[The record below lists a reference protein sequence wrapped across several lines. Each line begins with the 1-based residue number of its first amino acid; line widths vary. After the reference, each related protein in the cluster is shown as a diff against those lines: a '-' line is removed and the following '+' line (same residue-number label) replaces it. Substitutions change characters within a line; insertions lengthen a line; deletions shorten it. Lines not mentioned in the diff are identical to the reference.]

1 MNEGA
6 IILKGIQ
13 VNNLKN
19 INVAIPRDKLVVVTG
34 LSGSGKSSLVFD
46 TIYAEGQRR
55 YAESLN
61 AYVRQFLGKAQKPVI
76 EQVSGIPPAIAIEQK
91 VSSRNPRSTL
101 GTSTEIYEY
110 TKLLFARLGKTYSP
124 VSGKEVKRDSVSDVA
139 DFLLKLKSGTKIMIL
154 APLPASPNRTFTQQM
169 EVLLHQGYSRI
180 YYKDEILSIA
190 ENMNLKTAK
199 GEGVYLLVD
208 RCTVSTDDENKT
220 RMVDSIE
227 TSYFQGDGHCEIV
240 IYAEDGGVE
249 KKAFSNKFECDG
261 MVFRKPSVNMFT
273 FSNAYGACPVCNG
286 LGESLG
292 ISPDLVIPDRSLSV
306 YDDAVVCWKGEKMSE
321 FKQQLLNTAYKFNFP
336 IHKPIRELSPAEYD
350 LLWTGNK
357 YFAGINGFFQFVEEN
372 NYKVQYRVMY
382 ARYRGKTVCPECK
395 GSRLAKDADYVKIA
409 GYSINAVCSL
419 TIEEALQFFKG
430 LQFENQGE
438 RKMADFLLKEIVVR
452 LQFLA
457 DLGLPY
463 LTLNRPSATLSG
475 GEYQRVN
482 LGTALGSSL
491 VGSLY
496 ILDEPSVGLHSVDT
510 QRLVV
515 LLKRLR
521 DIGNT
526 VMVVEH
532 DADII
537 KEADYVIDV
546 GPYSGQH
553 GGEIVFQGTFE
564 QLKTD
569 AESITAQYISG
580 KQKIPLPKTLRKP
593 KHFIKV
599 NGACLHN
606 LQNIDVEFPLNTFT
620 TVTGVSGSGKTSLV
634 KGILYPELKRHL
646 EDIIGKNEKTMLSG
660 DISSLQAVE
669 FVDQNPIGRSSRSNP
684 ATYIGAFDI
693 VRQYY
698 AEQQLSKFR
707 GYKPGF
713 FSLNVE
719 GGRCEVC
726 QGEGKIRIGMQFM
739 SDVEIVCD
747 NCRGSRYKE
756 EVFDVKIAGKTIADV
771 LNFTVEEAI
780 AFFSSLQ
787 SDRMAKNI
795 VSALKP
801 LQDVGLDYLQLGQS
815 SSSLSGG
822 EAQRIKLASF
832 LGKAA
837 DNKRTLFIF
846 DEPTT
851 GLHYHDIN
859 KLYQTFQLLVEKG
872 NTVLVIEH
880 NLELIKCADW
890 IIDLGP
896 EGGKR
901 GGQLVFTG
909 TPEDIL
915 NCENSL
921 TGQFLTGKL
930 SEL

>member
-1 MNEGA
+1 MNNPA

-19 INVAIPRDKLVVVTG
+19 IDVEIPRDKLVVVTG

-76 EQVSGIPPAIAIEQK
+76 EYVSGIPPAIAIEQK
-91 VSSRNPRSTL
+91 VTSRNPRSTL
-101 GTSTEIYEY
+101 GTTTEIYEY
-110 TKLLFARLGKTYSP
+110 IKLLFARLGKTYSP

-139 DFLLKLKSGTKIMIL
+139 DFLFNLQEETRIMLL
-154 APLPASPNRTFTQQM
+154 APLPESLNRSFKQQM

-180 YYKDEILSIA
+180 YYNDEILTISD
-190 ENMNLKTAK
+190 NLTLKTSPK
-199 GEGVYLLVD
+199 EVVYLLID
-208 RCTVSTDDENKT
+208 RCSISSDDENKT
-220 RMVDSIE
+220 RIVDSIE
-227 TSYFQGDGHCEIV
+227 TAYFQGNGYCEV
-240 IYAEDGGVE
+240 LVYEENGKVE
-249 KKAFSNKFECDG
+249 KYAFSNKFECDG
-261 MVFRKPSVNMFT
+261 MEFRKPSVNMFT

-286 LGESLG
+286 LGESQG

-321 FKQQLLNTAYKFNFP
+321 FKQQLLSTAYQFNFP
-336 IHKPIRELSPAEYD
+336 IHKPIRELSQAEYD

-357 YFAGINGFFQFVEEN
+357 HFAGINGFFQFVEEN
-372 NYKVQYRVMY
+372 LHKIQYRVML
-382 ARYRGKTVCPECK
+382 ARYRGNTVCPECK
-395 GSRLAKDADYVKIA
+395 GSRLAKDAEYVKIA
-409 GYSINAVCSL
+409 GHSIHQVCSM
-419 TIEEALQFFKG
+419 TIEEALLFFNG
-430 LQFENQGE
+430 LTFENQGE

-475 GEYQRVN
+475 GEFQRVN

-496 ILDEPSVGLHSVDT
+496 ILDEPSIGLHSIDT
-510 QRLVV
+510 QRLVA

-526 VMVVEH
+526 VLIVEH

-564 QLKTD
+564 QLKID
-569 AESITAQYISG
+569 NESITGQYISG
-580 KQKIPLPKTLRKP
+580 KQSIPLPKMRRKS
-593 KHFIKV
+593 KLYIQID
-599 NGACLHN
+599 GACLHN
-606 LQNIDVEFPLNTFT
+606 LQNISVKFPLATFT
-620 TVTGVSGSGKTSLV
+620 AVTGVSGSGKTSLV

-646 EDIIGKNEKTMLSG
+646 EDIMGKNEKSMLSG
-660 DISSLQAVE
+660 DIRSLNAVE

-693 VRQYY
+693 IRQYY

-747 NCRGSRYKE
+747 NCKGSRYQE
-756 EVFDVKIAGKTIADV
+756 EIFDIKIAGKTIADV

-780 AFFSSLQ
+780 IFFSSLP
-787 SDRMAKNI
+787 DRLAKNI

-822 EAQRIKLASF
+822 EAQRVKLASF
-832 LGKAA
+832 LGKAS
-837 DNKRTLFIF
+837 DSKKTLFIF

-859 KLYQTFQLLVEKG
+859 KLYQTFQLLVDKG

-901 GGQLVFTG
+901 GGNLVFAG
-909 TPEDIL
+909 TPEDIVH
-915 NCENSL
+915 CGESL
-921 TGQFLTGKL
+921 TGRFLGKM
-930 SEL
+930 

>member
-1 MNEGA
+1 MNKYA

-19 INVAIPRDKLVVVTG
+19 IDVEIPRDQLVVVTG

-76 EQVSGIPPAIAIEQK
+76 EYVSGIPPAIAIEQK
-91 VSSRNPRSTL
+91 VATRNPRSTL
-101 GTSTEIYEY
+101 GTTTEIYEY
-110 TKLLFARLGKTYSP
+110 IKLLFARLGKTYSP

-139 DFLLKLKSGTKIMIL
+139 DFLFQLKNGTRIMLL
-154 APLPASPNRTFTQQM
+154 APLFISPDRTFAKQM
-169 EVLLHQGYSRI
+169 EILLHQGFSRI
-180 YYKDEILSIA
+180 YYQDKMLNIS
-190 ENMNLKTAK
+190 ENRTLKIGK
-199 GEGVYLLVD
+199 KEVVYLLVD
-208 RCTVSTDDENKT
+208 RCTITANDENKT
-220 RMVDSIE
+220 RIVDSIE
-227 TSYFQGDGHCEIV
+227 TAYFQGDGYCEIV
-240 IYAEDGGVE
+240 IYEDDGSV
-249 KKAFSNKFECDG
+249 KKQAFSNKFECDG
-261 MVFRKPSVNMFT
+261 MAFRKPSVNMFT
-273 FSNAYGACPVCNG
+273 FSNSYGACPVCNG

-321 FKQQLLNTAYKFNFP
+321 FKQQLLDTAYKFKFP
-336 IHKPIRELSPAEYD
+336 IHKPIRELSQAEYD
-350 LLWTGNK
+350 LLWTGNN
-357 YFAGINGFFQFVEEN
+357 YFAGINRFFQFVEEN
-372 NYKVQYRVMY
+372 MYKIQYRVMY
-382 ARYRGKTVCPECK
+382 SRYRGKTICPECK

-409 GYSINAVCSL
+409 GLSINQVCNM
-419 TIEEALQFFKG
+419 TIEEALPFFHG
-430 LQFENQGE
+430 LHFENKGE
-438 RKMADFLLKEIVVR
+438 AKMADFLIKEIVVR

-475 GEYQRVN
+475 GEFQRVN

-496 ILDEPSVGLHSVDT
+496 ILDEPSIGLHSVDT
-510 QRLVV
+510 QRLIK
-515 LLKRLR
+515 LLKHLR

-526 VMVVEH
+526 VLVVEH
-532 DADII
+532 DEDII
-537 KEADYVIDV
+537 KEADYIIDV

-564 QLKTD
+564 QLKHD
-569 AESITAQYISG
+569 SESITAQYLSG
-580 KQKIPLPKTLRKP
+580 KQQIPQPKTRRKS
-593 KHFIKV
+593 KYFIKI

-606 LQNIDVEFPLNTFT
+606 LQNIDVTFPLGTFT
-620 TVTGVSGSGKTSLV
+620 AVTGVSGSGKTSLV
-634 KGILYPELKRHL
+634 KGILYAELKRHL
-646 EDIIGKNEKTMLSG
+646 EGFIAKNEKTMLSG
-660 DISSLQAVE
+660 NVNSLHAVE

-684 ATYIGAFDI
+684 ATYIGAFDFI
-693 VRQYY
+693 RQYY

-747 NCRGSRYKE
+747 NCKGNRYSE

-780 AFFSSLQ
+780 AFFSSLSA

-822 EAQRIKLASF
+822 EAQRVKLASF
-832 LGKAA
+832 LGKSS
-837 DNKRTLFIF
+837 DEKKTLFIF

-859 KLYQTFQLLVEKG
+859 KLYQTFQLLVDKG

-901 GGQLVFTG
+901 GGQLVFAG
-909 TPEDIL
+909 TPEEIIH
-915 NCENSL
+915 CKNSA
-921 TGQFLTGKL
+921 TGQFLKGK
-930 SEL
+930 